1 MTTNRTQVKGNIMGK
16 IVNYTNTPKA
26 SAYANDVAELIAAG
40 EGKAT
45 VITIAA
51 DKIKEN
57 GKSDNSVS
65 NAKRAFQT
73 AARAAQRTARIV
85 NTVTDGESVD
95 LTFTLR
101 PTKSATTAEENITD
115 IEYPKVAQQSKK

>member
-1 MTTNRTQVKGNIMGK
+1 MGK

-26 SAYANDVAELIAAG
+26 NAYANDVAELITAG